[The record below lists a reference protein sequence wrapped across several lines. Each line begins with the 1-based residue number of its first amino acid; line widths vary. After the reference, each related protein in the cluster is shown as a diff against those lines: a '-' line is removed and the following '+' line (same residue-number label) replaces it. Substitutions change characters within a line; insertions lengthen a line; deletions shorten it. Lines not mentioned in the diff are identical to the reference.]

1 MVPAPSKVAQM
12 HENSLRLFTKL
23 HAFSD
28 SVLPCNAGISPL
40 MRVDTIS
47 PLVLSDGDLAV
58 WRELLAADPA
68 LTSPYLTPDWA
79 CAVARRRPDTRVAV
93 WRRDDGA
100 AAGFLAVQGASA
112 HAAMPAGGPV
122 CDYQALV
129 GPAALDISLAAR
141 AFEVGRIDLTA
152 GLNDNAVGACLM
164 TEDVGHVVRFP
175 EGWDAWCAERQA
187 AGSKVVSRARKRLS
201 KLTRDHERG
210 AVAFE
215 AFSADQAAFD
225 TLINWKREQMNRTG
239 VTDIFEHAWI
249 DGLVRDSFASPAS
262 DPHFGGAMFVL
273 RLGGQ
278 PIAVLYCLRA
288 GKALHAWF
296 VAHDPKFGD
305 YSPGLIIFAEAIKA
319 AAAQG
324 FVEMDL
330 GPGDYRF
337 KESFANYGRPIGSG
351 FIGRP
356 GLSSAFK
363 AAQFQ
368 MRALVES
375 LPVGRA
381 KQWPAKAMR
390 RHDIAR
396 GLAAPQDRAA

>member
-1 MVPAPSKVAQM
+1 
-12 HENSLRLFTKL
+12 
-23 HAFSD
+23 
-28 SVLPCNAGISPL
+28 
-40 MRVDTIS
+40 MRVDTTS
-47 PLVLSDGDLAV
+47 PLVLADGDIAA

-68 LTSPYLTPDWA
+68 LTSPYLTSDWA
-79 CAVARRRPDTRVAV
+79 RAVARRRPDTRIAV
-93 WRRDDGA
+93 WRRDDGT
-100 AAGFLAVQGASA
+100 AAGFLAVQGSGA
-112 HAAMPAGGPV
+112 HAAMPVGGPV

-129 GPAALDISLAAR
+129 GPATLDISLAAKVLN
-141 AFEVGRIDLTA
+141 VGRIDLTA
-152 GLNDNAVGACLM
+152 GLRDNAVGECLL

-187 AGSKVVSRARKRLS
+187 AGSKVVSLARKRLS
-201 KLTRDHERG
+201 KLTRDHEIG
-210 AVAFE
+210 AVALD
-215 AFSADQAAFD
+215 AFSTDQAAFEA
-225 TLINWKREQMNRTG
+225 LIGWKREQMHRTG

-249 DGLVRDSFASPAS
+249 DGLVRDTFAAPAS

-273 RLGGQ
+273 RLSGQ
-278 PIAVLYCLRA
+278 PVAVLFCLRA

-305 YSPGLIIFAEAIKA
+305 YSPGFILIAQAIKT

-324 FVEMDL
+324 FTEMDL

-337 KESFANYGRPIGSG
+337 KTSFANYGRPIGSG

-368 MRALVES
+368 MRALVEG

-390 RHDIAR
+390 RVDIAR
-396 GLAAPQDRAA
+396 GLAAPHDRAA